1 MFHKYDRVIKHT
13 FNSLPENISIWF
25 DINQLS
31 KMYLYND
38 SQTKFPT
45 LHTCLFNNSF
55 VNKNMCKHWMIQSLH
70 QLSMFGTWSKD
81 KLINCIENIDTY
93 FTNSEFST
101 FNRNVIFITIILE
114 SRNEFQ
120 KYVSYNY
127 DHFLNPYSTYFVPTY
142 KNKKKKASK

>member
-25 DINQLS
+25 EINQLS
-31 KMYLYND
+31 KMCLGND

-55 VNKNMCKHWMIQSLH
+55 ANKNMCKHWHDSKPTSIVYV
-70 QLSMFGTWSKD
+70 GTWSKD
-81 KLINCIENIDTY
+81 KLINCIEYMDTY
-93 FTNSEFST
+93 FTNYEFST
-101 FNRNVIFITIILE
+101 FNRNVIFITIISE
-114 SRNEFQ
+114 SHNEFQ

-127 DHFLNPYSTYFVPTY
+127 EHFSIHI
-142 KNKKKKASK
+142 SI